1 MNYISTRNNQKNFT
15 FKDAAIIGSMQV
27 LSLVP
32 GVSRSGIIMTGA
44 RFLKF
49 NREDAAKISFLLSIP
64 ALAGSSIY
72 GVYKMFNGGDLV
84 VSINS
89 IMTIGL
95 SFIFS
100 YLTIK
105 YLLIFLKNFSFNI
118 IVGYRF
124 ILGSI
129 ILATVYL

>member
-1 MNYISTRNNQKNFT
+1 
-15 FKDAAIIGSMQV
+15 
-27 LSLVP
+27 
-32 GVSRSGIIMTGA
+32 MTGA

-64 ALAGSSIY
+64 ALAGRSVY
-72 GVYKMFNGGDLV
+72 GIYKMFNGGDLV
-84 VSINS
+84 VNINS

-105 YLLIFLKNFSFNI
+105 YLLIYLKNFSFNI
-118 IVGYRF
+118 IVGYRL